1 MKELKMHNV
10 DPQTQGEYVLI
21 GPPAGVAEEDC
32 YSIQA
37 RLDQVVGGVFDG
49 APLITTGYVLD
60 EKTLASLAKGGIL
73 TLGFIGKS
81 VPAFIL
87 GVNEIAES
95 TQKAG
100 EEARQ
105 SPSEDCGTDGD

>member
-1 MKELKMHNV
+1 MHNV
-10 DPQTQGEYVLI
+10 DPKTTGEYVLI
-21 GPPAGVAEEDC
+21 GPPAGIAEEDC

-49 APLITTGYVLD
+49 APLITTGYILD
-60 EKTLASLAKGGIL
+60 EETLESLQKGGIL

-95 TQKAG
+95 EETR
-100 EEARQ
+100 EEA
-105 SPSEDCGTDGD
+105 